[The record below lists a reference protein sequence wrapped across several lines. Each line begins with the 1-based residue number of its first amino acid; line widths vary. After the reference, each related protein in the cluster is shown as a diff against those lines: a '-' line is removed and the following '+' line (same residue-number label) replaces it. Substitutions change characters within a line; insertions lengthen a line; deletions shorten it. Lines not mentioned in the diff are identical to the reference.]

1 MLIASKDKTVIE
13 TLASQISNTFELKC
27 LGEVKQFIGINVKR
41 QSDGIF
47 SINQSQYI
55 TKIAETF
62 QLQDAKG
69 SLYPLDSG
77 YFKIN
82 DDNLLGSNN
91 EYRKVIG
98 MLLYISTNTRPDI
111 SAAVGILAQRLSK
124 PKKVDLTESFRV
136 IKYLLKT
143 QNHSLV
149 LGNYN
154 SSSLLVAYTDANWAE
169 NRVDRKSTSGFIC
182 KVFDSTVSWSSK
194 RQDMIAISTTESEYY
209 ALAET
214 VREIKWL
221 KALLTDFSIHI
232 SNSIPIFI
240 DSQSC
245 MKMVDNEKFS
255 NRTKHIDVRYHFAK
269 EEIVSGNIELIYEP
283 TATNI
288 ADMLTKPLAG
298 TKIKCLRELANIK
311 ELKNMSNHDFSRTQS
326 DN

>member
-1 MLIASKDKTVIE
+1 VIE
-13 TLASQISNTFELKC
+13 KLASQIFKTFELKC
-27 LGEVKQFIGINVKR
+27 LGEVKQFIGISVER

-62 QLQDAKG
+62 QLQDAKR
-69 SLYPLDSG
+69 SLSPLDTG
-77 YFKIN
+77 YFKLN
-82 DDNLLGSNN
+82 DENLLESNN

-124 PKKVDLTESFRV
+124 PRKLDLTESFRV

-149 LGNYN
+149 LGNHN
-154 SSSLLVAYTDANWAE
+154 SSESLIAYTDANWAE

-221 KALLTDFSIHI
+221 KALLTDFNINVRS
-232 SNSIPIFI
+232 SIPLHI

-245 MKMVDNEKFS
+245 MKMVENEKFS
-255 NRTKHIDVRYHFAK
+255 NRTKHIDVRYHFVK
-269 EEIVSGNIELIYEP
+269 EEIINETIKLIYEP

-298 TKIKCLRELANIK
+298 TKIKCLRELANVK
-311 ELKNMSNHDFSRTQS
+311 EHKS
-326 DN
+326 